1 MSNIYFKITVETLSK
16 LQFLGLKNL
25 APGQFWGA
33 PIHAVLKLLVATE
46 KSDVWGQ
53 NYVWLFYYFSFKRGY
68 GVLKSMHFIEHKYKL

>member
-46 KSDVWGQ
+46 KSDV
-53 NYVWLFYYFSFKRGY
+53 
-68 GVLKSMHFIEHKYKL
+68 